1 MKQYIIIAALAALAG
16 CVKQNGYDATGTFE
30 ATTVTVSAEVSGKIV
45 GFDVT
50 EGRTVSKAEIVCAI
64 DSSAL
69 VLQRRTLEQ
78 QQKAL
83 LSGKPDIQKQLASL
97 KEQIIKQKTELERVQ
112 FLLEDDAA
120 TQKQFDDVNA
130 QLNILQSQYD
140 AALSSLSKNTAS
152 IVGNAAVIT
161 TQIDQVDYNIDKCRV
176 NAPVRGV
183 VLAKYAQAG
192 ELAVTGKPLLKIG
205 DTDNMYLRA
214 YFTSDQLSKVSVGQ
228 KVKVWADFGGDERYE
243 YEGVVSW
250 ISSESEFTPKNIQT
264 RSSRASLVY
273 AAKIAVKND
282 GRLKIGLYGE
292 VNL

>member
-16 CVKQNGYDATGTFE
+16 CAKQNGYDATGTFE

-130 QLNILQSQYD
+130 QLNILQRQYD
-140 AALSSLSKNTAS
+140 
-152 IVGNAAVIT
+152 
-161 TQIDQVDYNIDKCRV
+161 
-176 NAPVRGV
+176 
-183 VLAKYAQAG
+183 
-192 ELAVTGKPLLKIG
+192 
-205 DTDNMYLRA
+205 DTL
-214 YFTSDQLSKVSVGQ
+214 
-228 KVKVWADFGGDERYE
+228 
-243 YEGVVSW
+243 
-250 ISSESEFTPKNIQT
+250 
-264 RSSRASLVY
+264 
-273 AAKIAVKND
+273 
-282 GRLKIGLYGE
+282 
-292 VNL
+292 

>member
-50 EGRTVSKAEIVCAI
+50 EGRTVSKADIVCAI

-140 AALSSLSKNTAS
+140 ATLSSLSKNTAS

-161 TQIDQVDYNIDKCRV
+161 TQIDQVDYNIGKCRV
-176 NAPVRGV
+176 NAPVSGV

>member
-16 CVKQNGYDATGTFE
+16 CAKQNGYDATGTFE

-50 EGRTVSKAEIVCAI
+50 EGRTVSKADIVCAI

-176 NAPVRGV
+176 NAPVSGV

>member
-16 CVKQNGYDATGTFE
+16 CAKQNGYDATGTFE

-264 RSSRASLVY
+264 RSSRANLVY

-282 GRLKIGLYGE
+282 GKLKIGLYGE
-292 VNL
+292 VEL

>member
-16 CVKQNGYDATGTFE
+16 CAKQNGYDATGTFE

-140 AALSSLSKNTAS
+140 ATLSSLSKNTAS

-161 TQIDQVDYNIDKCRV
+161 TQIDQVDYNIGKCRV

-264 RSSRASLVY
+264 RSSRANLVY

-282 GRLKIGLYGE
+282 GKLKIGLYGE
-292 VNL
+292 VEL

>member
-16 CVKQNGYDATGTFE
+16 CAKQNGYDATGTFE

>member
-16 CVKQNGYDATGTFE
+16 CAKQNGYDATGTFE

-214 YFTSDQLSKVSVGQ
+214 YFTSDQLSKVSVGR
-228 KVKVWADFGGDERYE
+228 KVKVRADFGGDERYE
-243 YEGVVSW
+243 YEGGVSW

-264 RSSRASLVY
+264 RNSRANLVY
-273 AAKIAVKND
+273 AAKIGVKND
-282 GRLKIGLYGE
+282 GKLRIGLYGE

>member
-16 CVKQNGYDATGTFE
+16 CAKQNGYDATGTFE

-282 GRLKIGLYGE
+282 GKLKIGLYGE
-292 VNL
+292 VEL

>member
-140 AALSSLSKNTAS
+140 ATLSSLSKNTAS

-161 TQIDQVDYNIDKCRV
+161 TQIDQVDYNIGKCRV

-264 RSSRASLVY
+264 RSSRANLVY

-282 GRLKIGLYGE
+282 GKLKIGLYGE
-292 VNL
+292 VEL

>member
-16 CVKQNGYDATGTFE
+16 CAKQNGYDATGTFE

-243 YEGVVSW
+243 YEGIVSW

-264 RSSRASLVY
+264 RSSRAGLVY

>member
-16 CVKQNGYDATGTFE
+16 CAKQNGYDATGTFE

-243 YEGVVSW
+243 YEGIVSW

-264 RSSRASLVY
+264 RSSRANLVY

-282 GRLKIGLYGE
+282 GKLKIGLYGE
-292 VNL
+292 VEL

>member
-16 CVKQNGYDATGTFE
+16 CAKQNGYDATGTFE

-214 YFTSDQLSKVSVGQ
+214 YFTSDQLSKVSVGR
-228 KVKVWADFGGDERYE
+228 KVKVRADFGGDERYE

-264 RSSRASLVY
+264 RNSRANLVY
-273 AAKIAVKND
+273 AAKIGVKND
-282 GRLKIGLYGE
+282 GKLRIGLYGE

>member
-1 MKQYIIIAALAALAG
+1 MKQYIIIAALATLAG
-16 CVKQNGYDATGTFE
+16 CAKQNGYDATGTFE

-140 AALSSLSKNTAS
+140 ATLSSLSKNTAS

-282 GRLKIGLYGE
+282 GKLKIGLYGE
-292 VNL
+292 VEL

>member
-16 CVKQNGYDATGTFE
+16 CAKQNGYDATGTFE

-140 AALSSLSKNTAS
+140 ATLSSLSKNTAS

-161 TQIDQVDYNIDKCRV
+161 TQIDQVDYNIGKCRV
-176 NAPVRGV
+176 NAPVSGV

>member
-161 TQIDQVDYNIDKCRV
+161 TQIDQVDYNIGKCRV
-176 NAPVRGV
+176 NAPVSGV

-205 DTDNMYLRA
+205 GTDNMYLRA

>member
-1 MKQYIIIAALAALAG
+1 MQHLQRSPDAQNRTDMTPPEHLRRPPLQYLPSIR
-16 CVKQNGYDATGTFE
+16 Q
-30 ATTVTVSAEVSGKIV
+30 IV
-45 GFDVT
+45 GFDVL
-50 EGRTVSKAEIVCAI
+50 KAGQFPKLKSFCAI

-161 TQIDQVDYNIDKCRV
+161 TQIDQWTTI
-176 NAPVRGV
+176 
-183 VLAKYAQAG
+183 
-192 ELAVTGKPLLKIG
+192 
-205 DTDNMYLRA
+205 
-214 YFTSDQLSKVSVGQ
+214 
-228 KVKVWADFGGDERYE
+228 
-243 YEGVVSW
+243 
-250 ISSESEFTPKNIQT
+250 
-264 RSSRASLVY
+264 
-273 AAKIAVKND
+273 
-282 GRLKIGLYGE
+282 
-292 VNL
+292 

>member
-16 CVKQNGYDATGTFE
+16 CAKQNGYDATGTFE

-214 YFTSDQLSKVSVGQ
+214 YFTSDQLPKVCVGQ

-243 YEGVVSW
+243 YEGIVSW

-264 RSSRASLVY
+264 RSSRANLVY

-282 GRLKIGLYGE
+282 GKLKIGLYGE
-292 VNL
+292 VEL

>member
-140 AALSSLSKNTAS
+140 ATLSSLSKNTAS

-176 NAPVRGV
+176 NAPVSGV

-214 YFTSDQLSKVSVGQ
+214 YFTSDQLSKVSVGR
-228 KVKVWADFGGDERYE
+228 KVKVRADFGGDERYE

-264 RSSRASLVY
+264 RNSRANLVY
-273 AAKIAVKND
+273 AAKIVVKND
-282 GRLKIGLYGE
+282 GKLRIGLYGE

>member
-1 MKQYIIIAALAALAG
+1 MKQYIIIATLAAFSG
-16 CVKQNGYDATGTFE
+16 CAKQPEYDASGTFE

-45 GFDVT
+45 VFDIT
-50 EGRTVSKAEIVCAI
+50 EGQTVSRAETVCAI
-64 DSSAL
+64 DSSAF

-97 KEQIIKQKTELERVQ
+97 KEQIAKQKTELERVQ
-112 FLLEDDAA
+112 FLLKDDAA

-140 AALSSLSKNTAS
+140 ATLSSLSKNTAS

-161 TQIDQVDYNIDKCRV
+161 TQIDQVDYNIGKCRV
-176 NAPVRGV
+176 SAPASGV

-214 YFTSDQLSKVSVGQ
+214 YFTSDQLSKVSVGR
-228 KVKVWADFGGDERYE
+228 KVKVRADFGGDERYE

-264 RSSRASLVY
+264 RNSRANLVY
-273 AAKIAVKND
+273 AAKIVVKND
-282 GRLKIGLYGE
+282 GKLRIGLYGE